1 MADTRCWRFRRAKDG
16 TVEHKL
22 FGHPDEAPAA
32 EGWRDSPA
40 RVDERLEAAG
50 PSVISRIA
58 EAVASAPSA
67 AASVLAKVVPEP
79 PPPVPTGLGYDFKR
93 VLDNAATAPDPQ
105 PEDDELERLRSQ
117 AEALGT
123 NVDGRWRKAKLKR
136 MIEAVSDG
144 DDT

>member
-1 MADTRCWRFRRAKDG
+1 MADTRCWRYRRAKDG
-16 TVEHKL
+16 SVEHRL
-22 FGHPDEAPAA
+22 FDHADMAPAA

-40 RVDERLEAAG
+40 RVDEKPEASG

-93 VLDNAATAPDPQ
+93 VLDSAATAPDPQ
-105 PEDDELERLRSQ
+105 PEDDELERLRN
-117 AEALGT
+117 EAADL
-123 NVDGRWRKAKLKR
+123 NIRVDGRWGKAKLKR
-136 MIEAVSDG
+136 MIEAVRDG